1 MLRAYYRLA
10 KPGIVYGNLL
20 AAGAGFMLAAKGSIN
35 WQLLVVFLAGI
46 ALVMASA
53 CVSNNIIDRNI
64 DKKMKRTKLRATVT
78 GEISLRNAAIY
89 ATILCVGGLWLLMQ
103 VSWLVFWLG
112 VIAYIMYVVVYGI
125 AKRGSVYGTLVGA
138 IPGAMPPMAGYT
150 AVSGGLDMGSWLLF
164 LIMIAWQMPHFYA
177 IAIFRRKEYEAAH
190 IPVLSVVR
198 GVASTKYHMA
208 LYVSLFAIL
217 TLLLSYFGY
226 TGVVFAIIMTTLSFI
241 WLFKIRRGIRAKD
254 NEKWARG
261 VFGYSL
267 KVLLVF
273 CVMLSIEA
281 WIL

>member
-35 WQLLVVFLAGI
+35 WQLLAMFLAGI
-46 ALVMASA
+46 AFVMASA

-89 ATILCVGGLWLLMQ
+89 ATILCVGGLLLLMQ

-198 GVASTKYHMA
+198 GVASTKYQMA

-217 TLLLSYFGY
+217 TLLLSYLGY
-226 TGVVFAIIMTTLSFI
+226 TGVVFAIVMTILSFI
-241 WLFKIRRGIRAKD
+241 WLFKIRRGIQAKD
-254 NEKWARG
+254 NVKWARG

-267 KVLLVF
+267 RVLLIF